1 MPQSLKHA
9 LAYFGCDLGILNNPM
24 FSKLLIANRGEIA
37 CRIAAT
43 ARRLG
48 IRTVA
53 VYSDVDAHAAH
64 IEACDE
70 AWPIGPAP
78 ARASYLNIARLLA
91 VARESGAQAVHPGY
105 GFLSENAEF
114 ARSCAAAGLIFVGPP
129 AFAIEAMGSKS
140 AAKQCMAQAGIALV
154 PGYHGDQQAP
164 DFLAQEAERIG
175 WPVLIKAT
183 AGGGGKGI
191 RIVRHRGEFEAQLI
205 ACQREARSSFGD
217 DRVLLER
224 YLVRARHV
232 EVQIFC
238 DQHGGA
244 LWLSERDCSV
254 QRRHQKIIEEAPA
267 PNLGDDLREALGQAA
282 VTAARA
288 VNYVGAGT
296 VEFLVACDESGRAE
310 HFYFMEMNTR
320 LQVEHPVTELITG
333 LDLVEWQLRVA
344 AGERLPLAQSEV
356 RIQGHAIEARLCA
369 ENPARGFLPATGRVL
384 RLVWPEGVRIDSGVR
399 AGDHITPHYDS
410 MIAKL
415 IVDGR
420 DRAQA
425 LERLTHALNAVRI
438 VGPATNLEFL
448 RGLVRDTAFQEA
460 DLDTQLIER
469 RQTELLGNSTD
480 SGQVDDRSAHLA
492 LAALAVLGLDA
503 AVPGDPWALCDGW
516 RLGAPLERLL
526 EFGSIAEDGIR
537 RSARVT
543 YPGTVGECF
552 RGLRVE
558 VDDQSWDVR
567 GFSVE
572 SIPPRPRGVA
582 PDLKALTLSVW
593 LGVRAFSYDAVFD
606 HDTVHLASTNS
617 DRPWELRLGWR
628 VNPDHGMVAVAE
640 PGSLIAPMPGKVV
653 ALAVVE
659 GQRVAIGDPLLVM
672 EAMKMEHAICAPMAG
687 IVEALPYAVGDP
699 VEQGVA
705 LLRIRAIDPEMNSKE
720 RG

>member
-1 MPQSLKHA
+1 
-9 LAYFGCDLGILNNPM
+9 M

-53 VYSDVDAHAAH
+53 VYSDADAYAAH
-64 IEACDE
+64 VEACDE
-70 AWPIGPAP
+70 AWPIGPAT
-78 ARASYLNIARLLA
+78 ARDSYLNIARLLA
-91 VARESGAQAVHPGY
+91 VAQESGSQAVHPGY

-114 ARSCAAAGLIFVGPP
+114 ARRCVAAGLIFVGPP
-129 AFAIEAMGSKS
+129 AAAIEAMGSKS
-140 AAKQCMAQAGIALV
+140 AAKQSMAQAGIALIT
-154 PGYHGDQQAP
+154 GYHGDQQDP

-175 WPVLIKAT
+175 WPVLIKAS

-191 RIVRHRGEFEAQLI
+191 RVVRQPEEFKAQLM

-232 EVQIFC
+232 EIQIFC

-267 PNLGDDLREALGQAA
+267 PDLADDLREALGQSA
-282 VTAARA
+282 VAAARA
-288 VNYVGAGT
+288 VDYVGAGT

-310 HFYFMEMNTR
+310 HFCFMEMNTR

-333 LDLVEWQLRVA
+333 LDLVEWQLRIA
-344 AGERLPLAQSEV
+344 AGERLPLTQSEI

-399 AGDHITPHYDS
+399 VGDDITPYYDS

-415 IVDGR
+415 IVHGS
-420 DRAQA
+420 DRSEALQRLTQA
-425 LERLTHALNAVRI
+425 LDAVRI
-438 VGPATNLEFL
+438 AGLSTNLDFL
-448 RGLVRDTAFQEA
+448 RCLVKDTAFQEA
-460 DLDTQLIER
+460 DLDTHLIER
-469 RQTELLGNSTD
+469 RHAELLGDSTVT
-480 SGQVDDRSAHLA
+480 GSAQAPAERIA

-503 AVPGDPWALCDGW
+503 AVPGDPWALRDGW
-516 RLGAPLERLL
+516 RLGAPLERSL
-526 EFGSIAEDGIR
+526 EFGSISERGLR
-537 RSARVT
+537 RSACVR
-543 YPGTVGECF
+543 YPGTDAGTVGERCL
-552 RGLRVE
+552 GLRVE

-567 GFSVE
+567 GFSLDT
-572 SIPPRPRGVA
+572 IPSRPSGVA
-582 PDLKALTLSVW
+582 PDLKALTLGVW
-593 LGVRAFSYDAVFD
+593 LGARAFAFDAVFD
-606 HDTVHLASTNS
+606 QDTVHLASTNS
-617 DRPWELRLGWR
+617 YPPWELQLGWQA
-628 VNPDHGMVAVAE
+628 NPDQRTIAVAE

-653 ALAVVE
+653 ALTVVE
-659 GQRVAIGDPLLVM
+659 GQRVATGDPLLVM

-705 LLRIRAIDPEMNSKE
+705 LLRIRAVDPEMDLKE
-720 RG
+720 GR

>member
-1 MPQSLKHA
+1 MA
-9 LAYFGCDLGILNNPM
+9 FFGCDPGILNNLM
-24 FSKLLIANRGEIA
+24 FSKILIANRGEIA

-53 VYSDVDAHAAH
+53 VYSDADAHAAH
-64 IEACDE
+64 VEACDE
-70 AWPIGPAP
+70 AWSIGPAP
-78 ARASYLNIARLLA
+78 ARESYLNIDRLLA
-91 VARESGAQAVHPGY
+91 VARESGAQAIHPGY

-129 AFAIEAMGSKS
+129 AAAIEAMGSKS
-140 AAKQCMAQAGIALV
+140 AAKRCMTQAGIALV
-154 PGYHGDQQAP
+154 PGYHGDKQGA
-164 DFLAQEAERIG
+164 DFLLQEAERIG

-191 RIVRHRGEFEAQLI
+191 RVVRQPGEFEAQLI

-232 EVQIFC
+232 EIQIFC

-267 PNLGDDLREALGQAA
+267 PDLTDDLRDALGQAA
-282 VTAARA
+282 VAAARA

-296 VEFLVACDESGRAE
+296 VEFLVACDEGGRAE
-310 HFYFMEMNTR
+310 YFYFMEMNTR

-333 LDLVEWQLRVA
+333 LDLVEWQLRIA
-344 AGERLPLAQSEV
+344 AGEPLPFAQSEL

-369 ENPARGFLPATGRVL
+369 ENPAQGFLPATGRVL

-399 AGDHITPHYDS
+399 VGDHITAHYDS

-415 IVDGR
+415 IVHGR
-420 DRAQA
+420 DRSDA
-425 LERLTHALNAVRI
+425 LQKLTHALKTVRI
-438 VGPATNLEFL
+438 AGPATNLEFL
-448 RGLVRDTAFQEA
+448 RRLVRDTAFQEA
-460 DLDTQLIER
+460 DLDTHLIER
-469 RQTELLGNSTD
+469 RHAELWGNSTVKD
-480 SGQVDDRSAHLA
+480 HAEDPTAYIA
-492 LAALAVLGLDA
+492 LAALAVLALDTT
-503 AVPGDPWALCDGW
+503 VCDDPWALRDGW
-516 RLGAPLERLL
+516 RLGASLERLVD
-526 EFGSIAEDGIR
+526 FGSISGSGLR
-537 RSARVT
+537 HSARVL
-543 YPGTVGECF
+543 YPGTSPRTNPGANPE
-552 RGLRVE
+552 RTLGLTIE
-558 VDDQSWDVR
+558 VDDQSWDVQ
-567 GFSVE
+567 GFAFD
-572 SIPPRPRGVA
+572 SIAPRPSGVA
-582 PDLKALTLSVW
+582 PDLKAFTLRVW
-593 LGVRAFSYDAVFD
+593 LGMRAFAFDAVFD

-617 DRPWELRLGWR
+617 DRPWELQLGWHANR
-628 VNPDHGMVAVAE
+628 DQEVTAAAE

-653 ALAVVE
+653 ALSVQV
-659 GQRVAIGDPLLVM
+659 GQRVSIGDPLLVM

-687 IVEALPYAVGDP
+687 IVEALPYAAGDS

-705 LLRIRAIDPEMNSKE
+705 LLRIRAVDPKIDVKE
-720 RG
+720 RE